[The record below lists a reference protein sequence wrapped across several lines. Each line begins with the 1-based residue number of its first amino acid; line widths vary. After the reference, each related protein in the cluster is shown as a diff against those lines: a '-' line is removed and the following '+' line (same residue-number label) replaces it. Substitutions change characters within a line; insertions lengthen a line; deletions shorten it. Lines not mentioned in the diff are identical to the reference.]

1 MGLVLG
7 LAIQLSLKH
16 SDLCRCLQAPR
27 QSPILCFFQ
36 STPEVRALPSAS
48 ITRLPRYSD
57 PLRLPIW
64 PPILPSA
71 FEARPLPAPGLP
83 QLPRPPSLHAVLTTP
98 VDQTG
103 ALVGSFPVPHGLP
116 RISGGSAS
124 TTSLSRPARASLALR
139 PARLLTHHAWAL
151 SRGFDPI
158 SYPIEPLVSYQVLPT
173 TTWVGP
179 SPTGD
184 LRRWGALRNPG

>member
-1 MGLVLG
+1 VGLVLC

-64 PPILPSA
+64 PPSLPSA

-98 VDQTG
+98 VDRTG
-103 ALVGSFPVPHGLP
+103 ALVGCF
-116 RISGGSAS
+116 
-124 TTSLSRPARASLALR
+124 PARAAFPVSQAGRRPRLHFRGLLELHSRYGLPGCSPTMRGLCHEASIRSVTRSNRSLATKSYR
-139 PARLLTHHAWAL
+139 QLLGWDL
-151 SRGFDPI
+151 P
-158 SYPIEPLVSYQVLPT
+158 PLVICA
-173 TTWVGP
+173 VG
-179 SPTGD
+179 
-184 LRRWGALRNPG
+184 AH